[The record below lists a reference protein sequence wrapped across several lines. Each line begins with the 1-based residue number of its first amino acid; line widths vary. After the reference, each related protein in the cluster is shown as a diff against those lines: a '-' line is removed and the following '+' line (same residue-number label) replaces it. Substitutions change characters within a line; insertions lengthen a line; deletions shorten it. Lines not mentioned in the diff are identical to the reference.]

1 MYIGLEDV
9 MADLAASKLTVKG
22 TVDPVLIK
30 ERLEKKTK
38 KMVELVSPRPK
49 KDGGGD
55 KKLEGKTKK
64 MVELVSPRPKKDG
77 GGDKKL
83 EGKTKKKVELISPR
97 PKKDGG
103 GKEDYEKPKESTTV
117 LKIELHCNDCIHK
130 IRKAILRF
138 KGVAKVDV
146 YAAKDLVTV
155 KGTMDVKELAP
166 YLKEKLKRS
175 VEVVL
180 PNKEDD
186 GDKKA
191 KEANGG
197 DHDKKDREPAHEGGE
212 DGEKKEKEA
221 KVQWFQSTVVSK
233 IRLYYDSC
241 IPDIRK
247 IMLKF
252 VLKVIFNVL
261 FRYILSGVFP
271 AWLFVE

>member
-1 MYIGLEDV
+1 M
-9 MADLAASKLTVKG
+9 
-22 TVDPVLIK
+22 
-30 ERLEKKTK
+30 
-38 KMVELVSPRPK
+38 
-49 KDGGGD
+49 
-55 KKLEGKTKK
+55 
-64 MVELVSPRPKKDG
+64 
-77 GGDKKL
+77 
-83 EGKTKKKVELISPR
+83 
-97 PKKDGG
+97 
-103 GKEDYEKPKESTTV
+103 
-117 LKIELHCNDCIHK
+117 
-130 IRKAILRF
+130 
-138 KGVAKVDV
+138 DV